1 MRHNRSKTNI
11 QTNRSTWPATQR
23 LLENL
28 TPEELAEAA
37 QQAQTYQPITSPG
50 VRELLKMV
58 SRVGATAAGS
68 DEKKSYMLAEL
79 KSSMV
84 YYGCPVIFLT
94 LNPAD
99 LHSPI
104 SLFYAGEKIDVLRF
118 HPTMHS
124 ASERLRLMLK
134 NPLAVTEYF
143 HNVVK
148 TIIETILKGGMFG
161 DLVHHY
167 GPIEY
172 QGRCTPHIHLAV
184 YYILHHCF

>member
-1 MRHNRSKTNI
+1 MRHNRSKTNV
-11 QTNRSTWPATQR
+11 QTNQSTWPATQR
-23 LLENL
+23 LLEKL
-28 TPEELAEAA
+28 TPEELMEAA

-50 VRELLKMV
+50 VRELLKVV

-68 DEKKSYMLAEL
+68 DEKKSYILAEL

-134 NPLAVTEYF
+134 NPLAVVEYF
-143 HNVVK
+143 HNVVN
-148 TIIETILKGGMFG
+148 TVIETILKGGMFG
-161 DLVHHY
+161 DLVHYY

-172 QGRCTPHIHLAV
+172 QGRSTPHIHLTV
-184 YYILHHCF
+184 FYIPHHCL

>member
-1 MRHNRSKTNI
+1 MHHNRSKTNV

-23 LLENL
+23 LLEKL
-28 TPEELAEAA
+28 TPEELMNAA
-37 QQAQTYQPITSPG
+37 QQAQTYQPITSLS

-58 SRVGATAAGS
+58 SRVGATATGS

-94 LNPAD
+94 INPDD

-104 SLFYAGEKIDVLRF
+104 SLFYSGEKIDILQF
-118 HPTMHS
+118 NPAMHS
-124 ASERLRLMLK
+124 VTDRLRIMLK
-134 NPLAVTEYF
+134 NPLAVVEYF
-143 HNVVK
+143 HNMVK
-148 TIIETILKGGMFG
+148 TIIETMLKGGMFG
-161 DLVHHY
+161 ELLHYY

-172 QGRCTPHIHLAV
+172 QGRTTPHIHLAV
-184 YYILHHCF
+184 FSPFPY